1 MSVIVEPTEIFGTLA
16 GCALVLG
23 VPGPTNALLAA
34 AGGAGRRDGLVL
46 VGAVVAGY
54 VTSVSVLR
62 LVGAPILAEIP
73 AVAPLLRLA
82 LAGWLLFLGC
92 CLWRRSPAGAGEG
105 IGPRAVFLATL
116 LNPKAAVFAFALWPT
131 GADGPVRDGRLALWF
146 AGLVLVVA
154 VVSTAWFQGGRRL
167 AGFDQRAGRLLVRT
181 SALLLFGFAALLGAT
196 AVTALG

>member
-1 MSVIVEPTEIFGTLA
+1 MITDTIEVFGTLA

-34 AGGAGRRDGLVL
+34 AGGGGRRDGLAL

-54 VTSVSVLR
+54 VTSVSILR
-62 LVGAPILAEIP
+62 LVGTPVLAELP

-92 CLWRRSPAGAGEG
+92 CLWRRPPTESGRG

-131 GADGPVRDGRLALWF
+131 HAGAPVIDTRLPIWIVGFVA
-146 AGLVLVVA
+146 VVA
-154 VVSTAWFQGGRRL
+154 AVSTAWFQGGRRL
-167 AGFDQRAGRLLVRT
+167 AGLDLRAGRLLVRLA
-181 SALLLFGFAALLGAT
+181 ALLLFGFAALLGAT
-196 AVTALG
+196 AVAALT